1 MARKR
6 KSSPRVCRQ
15 RLFARKNRGVELF
28 PATGVDHSLPGEM
41 TMLVTLLIVIL
52 IIALLERGSL
62 VGVVLIGLVALALMG
77 RI

>member
-1 MARKR
+1 LCA
-6 KSSPRVCRQ
+6 
-15 RLFARKNRGVELF
+15 KNSGVELF
-28 PATGVDHSLPGEM
+28 PATGVDHSPPRKM

-62 VGVVLIGLVALALMG
+62 VGVVLIGLVVLALMG